1 MQRGKLCDK
10 VRKAMYEVFRK
21 ELHPIKSNAKHQEIL
36 NWKKHPSTKSCYKK
50 IFDESD
56 SPGNPTYVEV
66 ILEKVWSTSKP
77 PEQHVAWA
85 IAIIQ
90 TILNPKNGHL
100 KITEDNIKLP
110 FSINIVSIC
119 YL

>member
-1 MQRGKLCDK
+1 MQRRKLCSK

-21 ELHPIKSNAKHQEIL
+21 ELHPIKSNAKYQEIID
-36 NWKKHPSTKSCYKK
+36 WKQLPSTKRCYKK
-50 IFDESD
+50 IFDGSGF
-56 SPGNPTYVEV
+56 PGNPTYVEV

-77 PEQHVAWA
+77 LEQHVTWA

-90 TILNPKNGHL
+90 TILNPKNGYI